1 MKTTL
6 CNRSFMSFDIR
17 IEVAIVEGNITLD
30 RGQIIKNAKAIIKN
44 HVKTGRASVLFIFD
58 CDGVL
63 MKIPGEY
70 VSIIK

>member
-1 MKTTL
+1 MKSTL
-6 CNRSFMSFDIR
+6 CQRPFMSFDIR
-17 IEVAIVEGNITLD
+17 IEVVIIEGNITLN
-30 RGQIIKNAKAIIKN
+30 RGQIIRNAKAIIKN
-44 HVKTGRASVLFIFD
+44 HSKTGRASVLFIFD